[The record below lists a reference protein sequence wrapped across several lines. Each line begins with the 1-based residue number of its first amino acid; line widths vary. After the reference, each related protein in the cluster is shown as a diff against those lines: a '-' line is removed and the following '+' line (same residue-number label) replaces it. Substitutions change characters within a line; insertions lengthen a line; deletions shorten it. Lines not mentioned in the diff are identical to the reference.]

1 MTITVPELNPNVF
14 SFDSLEG
21 IIVVVALAFL
31 VWCIA
36 RKFIKFVWWSIG
48 LIFFIQIMYVLGK
61 SPVNDIIPIGNIFKY
76 DVFSAIAQLCVGTK
90 FSEGL
95 LAFGNWL
102 SNLMYVAGAKFVEL
116 WNGTATAREH
126 MVESVKGPIEEIGNT
141 TTPVS
146 SILPTLFHWW

>member
-1 MTITVPELNPNVF
+1 
-14 SFDSLEG
+14 
-21 IIVVVALAFL
+21 
-31 VWCIA
+31 
-36 RKFIKFVWWSIG
+36 
-48 LIFFIQIMYVLGK
+48 MYVLGK

-116 WNGTATAREH
+116 WNSTAIAREH
-126 MVESVKGPIEEIGNT
+126 MVESVKGPIEEIGST

-146 SILPTLFHWW
+146 SILPTLFH

>member
-48 LIFFIQIMYVLGK
+48 LIFYETGF
-61 SPVNDIIPIGNIFKY
+61 
-76 DVFSAIAQLCVGTK
+76 DVFTAARADDFTNLIYM
-90 FSEGL
+90 
-95 LAFGNWL
+95 FGVVYFL
-102 SNLMYVAGAKFVEL
+102 
-116 WNGTATAREH
+116 
-126 MVESVKGPIEEIGNT
+126 
-141 TTPVS
+141 
-146 SILPTLFHWW
+146 